1 MKNVLFKLYFIF
13 VFILLAYTMLVS
25 FSFALVFLAF
35 LSMPQ
40 KEDAVF
46 IILIALLIMFI
57 ISLAKLYIDFKTLK
71 GAIKLI
77 HKEIFTKRDIIFST
91 ISIIT
96 SLYFIYINYNK
107 LFLHYWKLFKSI

>member
-46 IILIALLIMFI
+46 IILIALMIMFI
-57 ISLAKLYIDFKTLK
+57 ISLAKLYIDFKTVK

-77 HKEIFTKRDIIFST
+77 HNDIIFST

-107 LFLHYWKLFKSI
+107 LFLHYWKLFK